1 MKVRLL
7 LGKGGNV
14 SVETSPLAGPEAGG
28 ETTPLQMTLSDVAV
42 FSRDPFV
49 HHKTTNRAWR
59 DAELGKAREA
69 GYDEVLFL
77 NERGELTE
85 GAITNVFL
93 EISGRIYT
101 PPPSSGLLE
110 GVFRRHLLKDR
121 SLRVSERVL
130 FPEDLGKADRV
141 FLTNSVR
148 GMQEA
153 RLSDRI
159 LDSLAG

>member
-1 MKVRLL
+1 M
-7 LGKGGNV
+7 
-14 SVETSPLAGPEAGG
+14 EISPLAGPEDGG
-28 ETTPLQMTLSDVAV
+28 ETAPLRVTLSDVAV
-42 FSRDPFV
+42 SSRDPFV

-59 DAELGKAREA
+59 DAELGKARKA

-93 EISGRIYT
+93 EISGRLYT

-121 SLRVSERVL
+121 PLRISERVL
-130 FPEDLGKADRV
+130 MPEDLGKADRV

-153 RLSDRI
+153 LLSDRI
-159 LDSLAG
+159 RDSLAG